1 MGEGHPPIFTS
12 FKSAASLSRPA
23 METMSAAM
31 SRALAVAKADDA
43 ELDDDADGD
52 GGGTHEQSIVN
63 VLMSPPTA
71 FGGEAHHQK
80 FIDIIHYPIL
90 HPHPVHN
97 AVLIEDG

>member
-1 MGEGHPPIFTS
+1 MGEGHLPIFTS

-52 GGGTHEQSIVN
+52 GGGTHEQSMVN
-63 VLMSPPTA
+63 VLMSPPAA
-71 FGGEAHHQK
+71 FWGRGTPPK
-80 FIDIIHYPIL
+80 IH
-90 HPHPVHN
+90 
-97 AVLIEDG
+97 